1 MFDFSNSLTSSKYYD
16 NSSKLF
22 IGKMKDKTEGAA
34 IKEFVRIKP
43 RMYSFLV
50 EKVT

>member
-1 MFDFSNSLTSSKYYD
+1 
-16 NSSKLF
+16 
-22 IGKMKDKTEGAA
+22 MKDKTEGAA